1 MIGIDVS
8 SWQNGLSLAKNKEYL
23 DFVIMKATEGVGFT
37 DKCFNDF
44 AVQSTELGLLQGCY
58 HFARPDIHGRVDT
71 MEDEAEWFVNVV
83 DKQGLIGKAILVL
96 DWEREPMDRVDLIL
110 AWLNKVYEMT
120 GVRPFIYGSKSKLAT
135 TAFKELTDS
144 WPIWMAAW
152 PQSVDRKLSEAADWV
167 TKYDPKRTTV
177 PWLIWQFSST
187 GKLDGFNGHVDLNYT
202 DIYEHDWK
210 TLAEK
215 VENPIP
221 EPAEE
226 KLSEDMQWAINEGFF
241 RGYGN
246 GKYGPKDPLT
256 REQAATLIRN
266 IIGKLYLQGPK

>member
-8 SWQNGLSLAKNKEYL
+8 SWQNGLSLEKNKDYL

-58 HFARPDIHGRVDT
+58 HFARPDIHGSIDT

-96 DWEREPMDRVDLIL
+96 DWEREPIDRVDLLL

-120 GVRPFIYGSKSKLAT
+120 GIKPFIYGSKSMFSKT
-135 TAFKELTDS
+135 TFSNLIDN

-152 PQSVDRKLSEAADWV
+152 PSQLDRKIETAKSWINNYGINRNGL
-167 TKYDPKRTTV
+167 
-177 PWLIWQFSST
+177 PWTIWQFSNT
-187 GKLDGFNGHVDLNYT
+187 GILRGSGCHVDLNYT
-202 DIYEHDWK
+202 DITSEQWK
-210 TLAEK
+210 ELAK
-215 VENPIP
+215 DI
-221 EPAEE
+221 
-226 KLSEDMQWAINEGFF
+226 KSEIISDDMKWAINIGLI
-241 RGYGN
+241 RGN
-246 GKYGPKDPLT
+246 GKGNYRSKEFIT
-256 REQAATLIRN
+256 VEQVATLFSRYDKILAEQF
-266 IIGKLYLQGPK
+266 GYEF